1 MIASFVKEDIIVE
14 NAEEYDYSNVEAY
27 TEGIYDK
34 IERSRIV
41 EMVEQLEE
49 TFSNYLAMRNL
60 QWAPPLERDSF
71 IIKLRSEEN
80 IQ

>member
-14 NAEEYDYSNVEAY
+14 NLEEYDYSNVEPY

-34 IERSRIV
+34 IERTRIV

-49 TFSNYLAMRNL
+49 TFCNYLAMRNL

-71 IIKLRSEEN
+71 IIKLRL
-80 IQ
+80 